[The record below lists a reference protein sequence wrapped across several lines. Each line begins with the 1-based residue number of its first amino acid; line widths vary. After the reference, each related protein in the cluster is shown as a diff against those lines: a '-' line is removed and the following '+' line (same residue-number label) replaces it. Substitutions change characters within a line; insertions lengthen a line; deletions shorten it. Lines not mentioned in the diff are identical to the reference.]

1 MMTKI
6 NDDLIY
12 RKTLEKTVNHVT
24 NSQKELIDASTHL
37 YEKMLLLEADIL
49 ALKRKMNDI
58 TDFMERLNEDY
69 ANATRH

>member
-1 MMTKI
+1 MTKI

-24 NSQKELIDASTHL
+24 NSQKELIDASTHI

>member
-1 MMTKI
+1 MTKI

>member
-1 MMTKI
+1 MTKI

-58 TDFMERLNEDY
+58 TDFM
-69 ANATRH
+69 

>member
-1 MMTKI
+1 MTKI

-24 NSQKELIDASTHL
+24 NSQKELIDTSTHL

>member
-1 MMTKI
+1 MTKI

-24 NSQKELIDASTHL
+24 NSQKELIVASTHL

>member
-1 MMTKI
+1 MTKI
-6 NDDLIY
+6 NDALIY

>member
-1 MMTKI
+1 MTKI

-49 ALKRKMNDI
+49 AL
-58 TDFMERLNEDY
+58 
-69 ANATRH
+69 